1 MIQERKRCGISH
13 IEAVDVM
20 TGRRRLFTVYHEAG
34 RVVEIHYG
42 DGCAVPRK
50 SEQFTETEDAFHID
64 RAWQVMEE
72 SDVQGYARRCY
83 A

>member
-64 RAWQVMEE
+64 RRLRAYPKTSWE
-72 SDVQGYARRCY
+72 STLRVT
-83 A
+83 